1 MVGAALVAIVD
12 DDPRIQDLL
21 GAELSDLN
29 QEHCSYSSG
38 EQLLAE
44 LDTCQAQLI
53 FLDVLMPGMGGMEC
67 LQQLR
72 QRGYQGA
79 VVMFSAL
86 NDAELKAQAEAA
98 GANGWIL
105 KATLFDDVAAT
116 LQRYLPQA

>member
-29 QEHCSYSSG
+29 QEHCCYSSG
-38 EQLLAE
+38 EELLAE
-44 LDTCQAQLI
+44 LDVCPAQLI
-53 FLDVLMPGMGGMEC
+53 FLDVLMPGIGGLEC

-72 QRGYQGA
+72 KRGYQGS

-86 NDAELKAQAEAA
+86 NDAELQAQAAAA
-98 GANGWIL
+98 GANGWVL
-105 KATLFDDVAAT
+105 KAALFDDVAAT

>member
-29 QEHCSYSSG
+29 QKHCCYSSG
-38 EQLLAE
+38 EELLAE
-44 LDTCQAQLI
+44 LDDCQAQLI
-53 FLDVLMPGMGGMEC
+53 FLDVLMPGMGGMKC

-98 GANGWIL
+98 GANGWVL
-105 KATLFDDVAAT
+105 KAALFDDVAAT

>member
-21 GAELSDLN
+21 GAELADLD
-29 QEHCSYSSG
+29 QEHCSFSSG
-38 EQLLAE
+38 EQLLAALE
-44 LDTCQAQLI
+44 RCEAQLI
-53 FLDVLMPGMGGMEC
+53 FLDVLMPGMGGMKC

-98 GANGWIL
+98 GANGWVL
-105 KATLFDDVAAT
+105 KAALFDDVAAT
-116 LQRYLPQA
+116 LQRYLPQP